1 MQWAQVRRS
10 VVALSCENTF
20 QCVRASMYTSETI
33 DSLNKVTINRHDLI
47 LRWGT
52 LQSLILQTNIWS
64 KSPGPRLRSGGE
76 FRIRSHRLKTLF
88 LGDAKSLLTTYM
100 ISHTFV
106 SIELEPTIILAL
118 EKKKK
123 KKTRRMHSF
132 TLSFVLRQVSK
143 VSVGPFTKSALQG
156 EWSCQNTT
164 DQTSHIVKSSL
175 PSKHVHRWTMGSETR
190 PYPFGEYKTFDAFRS
205 LSHSCTCGYLSSRQ
219 WGHVSVLSCITYHS
233 DRWTDSRDTWIQNI
247 DHADQS
253 LQHHDP
259 RKKLR

>member
-1 MQWAQVRRS
+1 MQWAQVSRS

-106 SIELEPTIILAL
+106 SIELEPTIIVAL

-123 KKTRRMHSF
+123 KNSPDAFFHTQLRASSSIQGKCRPFYKIGTPRRAVLSKHNRPNVSHRQVKSTIKTRPSMNDGLRNTSVPIRWVQDIRCFSKLVSLLHLRLPIFSTIRSRISPIMHYISQWQMDGQSRH
-132 TLSFVLRQVSK
+132 LNS
-143 VSVGPFTKSALQG
+143 
-156 EWSCQNTT
+156 E
-164 DQTSHIVKSSL
+164 
-175 PSKHVHRWTMGSETR
+175 HR
-190 PYPFGEYKTFDAFRS
+190 
-205 LSHSCTCGYLSSRQ
+205 SRR
-219 WGHVSVLSCITYHS
+219 SVLT
-233 DRWTDSRDTWIQNI
+233 
-247 DHADQS
+247 A
-253 LQHHDP
+253 P
-259 RKKLR
+259 RST